1 MANKIFYFIGLPGC
15 GKSYALQM
23 LLGTPNLNG
32 VDMDAHIQYAI
43 GDTISNFVNQNG
55 WQTFRE
61 VEQAALIELT
71 AKFQQQSQGL
81 AIIACGG
88 GTPCF
93 FDNLKYMHANG
104 TTVWFNLPAPTIA
117 SRLIGTDNV
126 RPMLKDNDVSIM
138 NDFVENLYKE
148 RQPFYS
154 QANIIINE
162 AINTKE
168 ALLEKLKI

>member
-1 MANKIFYFIGLPGC
+1 MEHKIYYFLGLPGC

-23 LLGTPNLNG
+23 MLGTPNVTG

-55 WQTFRE
+55 WEKFRE
-61 VEQAALIELT
+61 IEQAALTELT
-71 AKFQQQSQGL
+71 AKFKLQNQGI

-93 FDNLKYMHANG
+93 YNNMDFMNANG
-104 TTVWFNLPAPTIA
+104 TTVWFNIPVPTIA

-126 RPMLKDNDVSIM
+126 RPMLKDNDVSMM
-138 NDFVENLYKE
+138 NDFIENLLTE
-148 RQPFYS
+148 RAPFYS
-154 QANIIINE
+154 KAAIII
-162 AINTKE
+162 KE
-168 ALLEKLKI
+168 VIDNKEDLQTYIK